1 MLYSIEVKSNSWIW
15 FISIT
20 TLFYH
25 LLFPITLY
33 KHHYLSII
41 LIILTGITI
50 DLIFGNLQF
59 DVSHNL
65 IQLLFRLM
73 REIINSW
80 NDVVNKYLMEKK
92 YCSVYELSFY
102 TGLINVILFGILS
115 IFNIYYLKIDDFEE
129 YINNFDQIE
138 LLVVIGFVI
147 I

>member
-1 MLYSIEVKSNSWIW
+1 
-15 FISIT
+15 
-20 TLFYH
+20 
-25 LLFPITLY
+25 
-33 KHHYLSII
+33 
-41 LIILTGITI
+41 
-50 DLIFGNLQF
+50 
-59 DVSHNL
+59 
-65 IQLLFRLM
+65 M

-115 IFNIYYLKIDDFEE
+115 IFNIYYLKIDDFEK